1 MDFGLRGRKLI
12 RCPVARAVP
21 CVASV
26 DIGKILDGVNPELNT
41 TSVVRSKKRNNGGLK
56 LHDRDVHVWLIH
68 RRAPDTMLAR
78 FESTLAAEEIARAN
92 RFRYDHLR
100 RSYVLARAALKIL
113 LAAYTET
120 VAAHIQFDYG
130 PSGKPT
136 SRNFSE
142 ISFNVAHSKAVTMLA
157 FTRKCEL
164 GVDVEELRPLPE
176 MADIARQ
183 FFCPEEAAE
192 LLSLPVQQRQHAFF
206 LCWTR
211 KEAYLKAVGDGLAAG
226 LNNFRVSLR
235 PGEPARFIYFADQV
249 TSTDRWV
256 LHDLRPVPGYAAA
269 LAYSDTPREI
279 EMVPPLDPAE
289 LLEIAP
295 AK

>member
-1 MDFGLRGRKLI
+1 MTVEHSQNIDGLH
-12 RCPVARAVP
+12 
-21 CVASV
+21 
-26 DIGKILDGVNPELNT
+26 PELNT
-41 TSVVRSKKRNNGGLK
+41 TSIVRSKKRNNGRLT
-56 LHDRDVHVWLIH
+56 LHDRDVHIWLIY
-68 RRAPDTMLAR
+68 RRSPDAMLAR
-78 FESTLAAEEIARAN
+78 FESTLASEEIARAN
-92 RFRYDHLR
+92 RFRFEHLR
-100 RSYVLARAALKIL
+100 RSYVLSRAALRIL

-130 PSGKPT
+130 PSGKP
-136 SRNFSE
+136 SCRIFSE
-142 ISFNVAHSKAVTMLA
+142 ISFNVAHSKAVTILA

-164 GVDVEELRPLPE
+164 GVDVEEVRPLPE

-211 KEAYLKAVGDGLAAG
+211 KEAYLKAVGDGIAAG

-256 LHDLRPVPGYAAA
+256 LHDLRPVPGYVAA
-269 LAYSDTPREI
+269 LAYSDTPRKI
-279 EMVPPLDPAE
+279 ELVPPIDPAE
-289 LLEIAP
+289 LLEIAS
-295 AK
+295 AE